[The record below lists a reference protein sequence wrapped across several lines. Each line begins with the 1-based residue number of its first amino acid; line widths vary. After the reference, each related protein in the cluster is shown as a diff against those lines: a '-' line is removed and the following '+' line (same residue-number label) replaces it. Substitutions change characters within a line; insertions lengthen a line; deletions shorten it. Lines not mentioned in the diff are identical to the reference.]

1 MHRVPQGCGHPEMK
15 RGPRA
20 ETCSP
25 WPSPGLQHQP
35 EASNINGAAEE
46 LKITLPP
53 WELTQIQPAPKL
65 GWTQSPGQHTAGA
78 KSGPFPSSRLLCPPD
93 ASYIVPIY
101 YANEL

>member
-53 WELTQIQPAPKL
+53 RELTQIWPAPKL
-65 GWTQSPGQHTAGA
+65 GLDPEPWPAHCWGQIQPLPLLQAA
-78 KSGPFPSSRLLCPPD
+78 LPS
-93 ASYIVPIY
+93 
-101 YANEL
+101 